1 MITNKIYTLSLFFS
15 SIWIFSQNVNEEL
28 IHYLK
33 EAETILITSHE
44 DLRLDI
50 ETPGK
55 SKTIY
60 RDLLKNGV
68 PNHEIIINKVVLTP
82 ESRQELIDIIKRQ
95 KIVKAWDGAL
105 CFEPH
110 NTLFIYKENQWKNIE
125 LCFGCKQYDHSK
137 NLPVNRE
144 EFLHSYQDWINL
156 EDFFRKLG
164 VQWEVPKKK

>member
-1 MITNKIYTLSLFFS
+1 MITNKIYVLSLFLS
-15 SIWIFSQNVNEEL
+15 SIWTFSQNVNEDL

-55 SKTIY
+55 SITIY

-68 PNHEIIINKVVLTP
+68 PNNEIIINKVVLTP
-82 ESRQELIDIIKRQ
+82 ESKQELIEIIKGQ
-95 KIVKAWDGAL
+95 KSVKVWDGAF

-125 LCFGCKQYDHSK
+125 LCFGCKQYNHSK
-137 NLPVNRE
+137 ELPVNRE
-144 EFLHSYQDWINL
+144 EFLHSYHDWLNL
-156 EDFFRKLG
+156 EEFFKKQG
-164 VQWEVPKKK
+164 VHWNESVKK